1 MDADRMKTIES
12 FRRVKTDMLQIQ
24 RQLLELGNQQEQM
37 MQIILDTK
45 GKEDVLYNKIKD
57 LKSKNTVKVVEKVI
71 RVPVNVAKKEF
82 IASKTGKKFHI
93 QECPFAKNIQ
103 PKSKVMFKSKTK
115 ALNSG
120 YKACN
125 CVKKI

>member
-1 MDADRMKTIES
+1 MDANRNKTIES
-12 FRRVKTDMLQIQ
+12 FRRVKSDILLIQ
-24 RQLLELGNQQEQM
+24 RQLLELSSQQEQM
-37 MQIILDTK
+37 MQIILDAK
-45 GKEDVLYNKIKD
+45 GKEDALYNKIKNM
-57 LKSKNTVKVVEKVI
+57 KAQKQVVKKVI
-71 RVPVNVAKKEF
+71 KVPVAHAKKEYV
-82 IASKTGKKFHI
+82 ASKTGKKFHI